1 MDKVKPMLMQLAE
14 PEYMCPECGFK
25 FYLTLNEDKAI
36 NHFPTHC
43 GFCDKEFNW
52 INDKIEEK

>member
-25 FYLTLNEDKAI
+25 FYLTLSKDRII
-36 NHFPTHC
+36 NSFPSHC
-43 GFCDKEFNW
+43 GYCDKEFSWKN
-52 INDKIEEK
+52 NEIEQ